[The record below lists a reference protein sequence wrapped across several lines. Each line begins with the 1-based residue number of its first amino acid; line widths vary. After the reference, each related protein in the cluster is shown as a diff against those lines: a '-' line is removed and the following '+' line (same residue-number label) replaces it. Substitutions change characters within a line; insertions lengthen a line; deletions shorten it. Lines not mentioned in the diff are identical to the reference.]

1 MNLQK
6 LKELEEDFFEYYPNG
21 FEDEELLKIRKKFKS
36 EKFTQEVQE
45 LFKKENFSQPVIICD
60 NFSKIVSKS
69 PLISL
74 FEKPKLK
81 DAIKS
86 MGIYQKD
93 MLSIALYE
101 MLYGDFKDGFEDLV
115 EILASYNLAKWSLVT
130 LIPYYFSRKEHFFI
144 KPTTTKEIIKYL
156 EITNVTYKP
165 TPTYEFYEAYKKIL
179 DELKA
184 NVDESLGFDNAGF
197 TGFFKI
203 TISRCEN

>member
-6 LKELEEDFFEYYPNG
+6 LKELEEDFFEYYPKG
-21 FEDEELLKIRKKFKS
+21 FEDEEILKITKRFKS
-36 EKFTQEVQE
+36 EKFTQEVHE
-45 LFKKENFSQPVIICD
+45 LFTKDNFAQAQIICD
-60 NFSKIVSKS
+60 NFAKIVSKS

-86 MGIYQKD
+86 MGLYQKD

-144 KPTTTKEIIKYL
+144 KPTTTKDIIKHL
-156 EITNVTYKP
+156 EITNLTYKP
-165 TPTYEFYEAYKKIL
+165 TPSYEFYAQYKKVL

-197 TGFFKI
+197 TGFLKI
-203 TISRCEN
+203 AMNN